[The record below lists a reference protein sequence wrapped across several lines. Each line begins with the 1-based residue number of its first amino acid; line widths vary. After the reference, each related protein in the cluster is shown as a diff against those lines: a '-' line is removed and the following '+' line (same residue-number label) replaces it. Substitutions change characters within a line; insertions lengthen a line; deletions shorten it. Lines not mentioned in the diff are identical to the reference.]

1 MLARKLSSILNLK
14 AFKIFFIY
22 LLYVHRC
29 FVCMCVCAF
38 CEGQKR
44 ALVLLELELQKIV
57 TLHVGAVTQLSP
69 LEEHLVVLTTEPAL
83 QPERHDI
90 LLSQLLTLCYLDS
103 SASDLDRKQHIRV
116 IWGIDAQFTSHSI
129 DSHSDTVVLTRF

>member
-1 MLARKLSSILNLK
+1 
-14 AFKIFFIY
+14 
-22 LLYVHRC
+22 
-29 FVCMCVCAF
+29 MCVCAF